1 MIKSSA
7 LSELLQKAISHGIDT
22 IFISKNSGEILSIE
36 GKESNQTITDVVS
49 SMWASYYQLAKMFNE
64 NELEYLI
71 IENEDSN
78 IITTNLYGYII
89 AAKAGIK
96 MQLGMLKCHLESVAN
111 YLNKTFEPYSTLIKT
126 RSEK

>member
-1 MIKSSA
+1 MLKSSA
-7 LSELLQKAISHGIDT
+7 LSELLQKAIGNGIDT

-89 AAKAGIK
+89 AVKAGTK
-96 MQLGMLKCHLESVAN
+96 MQLGMLKYHLESVAD
-111 YLNKTFEPYSTLIKT
+111 YLNKILEPYSALIKT